1 MSVAALTEVEERHSR
16 EAIEAEIVRFEERIR
31 ELQSGAITPEQFR
44 PFRLKHGTYGQ
55 RQPGFQMLRV
65 KIAAGVLTPAQLR
78 ALAIIADEYST
89 GRGHLTTRENVQFHF
104 VKLENVGAAMR
115 LLADAGLTTRE
126 ACGNTVRNVTACPVA
141 GICPGEAFDVTPYA
155 LGVSRYLLRH
165 PDFHDLPRKFKI
177 AFSGCEN
184 DGDCAVAGI
193 HDVGLIAQVR
203 GNNGTAHRGFKVLV
217 GGGLGSLPTEAAVL
231 TDFLPEEELLPTIEA
246 ILRVFTETGN
256 RKNKL
261 MARLKFVL
269 RAKGIEEFRRLVAEK
284 RKVSQAPAE
293 TFTVTSPIKPSLV
306 TIAPSPLSSVT
317 AATQT
322 DPEYDR
328 WAEHNLMF
336 QRQAGYGGV
345 WIKLSAGTLHSNQMR
360 GLADVLEKHKL
371 TGVRIAVNQDL
382 VIPWVPFDR
391 VRAIYDELRAFDLGT
406 AGARTISDVTGCPGA
421 TTCNL
426 GITRS
431 LTLAEVLSR
440 ELNDYTDP
448 EIQKLRIKISGCP
461 NSCGHH
467 HIADIGFYGNVRKIG
482 EQQAPYY
489 QLLLGGKVNAD
500 GVRFSRQI
508 MAVPAR
514 PIPAIIRELLGFYQQ
529 DRQAAETFT
538 AWVARTPDKTI
549 KERLVPLAEVTAT
562 SEDIFVDWGDTE
574 TYSLKLGRGECV
586 A

>member
-104 VKLENVGAAMR
+104 VKLENVGAAIR

-203 GNNGTAHRGFKVLV
+203 GSNGTAHRGFKVLV

-293 TFTVTSPIKPSLV
+293 TFTVPSPIKPSLV
-306 TIAPSPLSSVT
+306 TIAPSPMSSVT
-317 AATQT
+317 ANTQT
-322 DPEYDR
+322 DPEYAR

-345 WIKLSAGTLHSNQMR
+345 WIKLSAGTFHSNQMR
-360 GLADVLEKHKL
+360 GLADVLEKNKL

-391 VRAIYDELRAFDLGT
+391 VRAIYDELRALELAA

-431 LTLAEVLSR
+431 LTLAEVLSH

-467 HIADIGFYGNVRKIG
+467 HIADIGFYGNVRKVG

-489 QLLLGGKVNAD
+489 QLLLGGKVNAA
-500 GVRFSRQI
+500 GVRFARQI
-508 MAVPAR
+508 MSVPAR
-514 PIPAIIRELLGFYQQ
+514 PIPAIIRELLSFYQQ

-538 AWVARTPDKTI
+538 AWVTRTADKSI
-549 KERLVPLAEVTAT
+549 KERLLSVTEVTAT
-562 SEDIFVDWGDTE
+562 SGDIFMDWGDTE